1 MLDRITPV
9 ILTYNEEPN
18 IGRTLARLQW
28 ARDIVVV
35 DSFSTDGTLEILK
48 RFPQVRLFQRKFD
61 SHAAQWNYAARE
73 TGVTTQWV
81 LAIDADYIL
90 PEETIAEFRDIDPDG
105 PVDGYTAR
113 FRYCISGTPLRGSLY
128 PPVTVLF
135 RREKGSFYQDGHT
148 HRLKLDGASR
158 MLSNAFL
165 HDDRKPLS
173 HWLNAQDRYMR
184 LEVANI
190 AGKPWDEL
198 SMADRVRQFPLIAP
212 FAVFANCY
220 LLNGGFLDGR
230 AGLYYALQRMLAEA
244 LLGLRMIEKSLP

>member
-1 MLDRITPV
+1 MRQKTALIIRHVPYEGVAGFRAPFIYCV
-9 ILTYNEEPN
+9 H
-18 IGRTLARLQW
+18 GRRLR
-28 ARDIVVV
+28 A
-35 DSFSTDGTLEILK
+35 
-48 RFPQVRLFQRKFD
+48 
-61 SHAAQWNYAARE
+61 
-73 TGVTTQWV
+73 
-81 LAIDADYIL
+81 
-90 PEETIAEFRDIDPDG
+90 
-105 PVDGYTAR
+105 
-113 FRYCISGTPLRGSLY
+113 SLY
-128 PPVTVLF
+128 PPRTVLY
-135 RREKGSFYQDGHT
+135 RARAGRYVDEGHG
-148 HRLKLDGASR
+148 HRLVIAGEVAS
-158 MLSNAFL
+158 LENAIL